1 MAFHAKVRIHYFIRA
16 ILLLALS
23 CYIMHLNETRS
34 LHYYLAP
41 HMQKLLLLCPVPLW
55 FMAIGLLWHTLT
67 GSTEKICDCEH
78 PLPTGLFR
86 NVNAYGLFTVPL
98 LLGLLLPDQALGSA
112 MAVKKGMLYTLPA
125 PELLDTLQRESGSP
139 EPAVISRTKATP
151 DVYGQQQSMNS
162 ASVGQQNLDEMFLA
176 KDKYSIEFAEL
187 AKRLYTLSV
196 IEVHPSIFSET
207 IGAVDMYKQ
216 VFQDRPIR
224 LKGFVYRE
232 GSMDANTFAISRFL
246 MMCCPADAM
255 PFGVLVAGNNAAA
268 FPKDTWVEIEGYI
281 KTTSMNGKDALS
293 IQASQIRTIEEPT
306 SPYIFT
312 SPDSVAE
319 FDSLYSRLK

>member
-1 MAFHAKVRIHYFIRA
+1 MVLHAKVRIHYLIRA
-16 ILLLALS
+16 LLLIVLA
-23 CYIMHLNETRS
+23 CYIMHLNETQA

-55 FMAIGLLWHTLT
+55 FMAIGMLWHTLM

-86 NVNAYGLFTVPL
+86 NVNVYGLFTVPL
-98 LLGLLLPDQALGSA
+98 LFGLLLPDQALGSA

-125 PELLDTLQRESGSP
+125 PELLDSLQRESRAP
-139 EPAVISRTKATP
+139 DQAAPAAP
-151 DVYGQQQSMNS
+151 DASGQQQSMNS
-162 ASVGQQNLDEMFLA
+162 VSVEQQNLDELFVA

-187 AKRLYTLSV
+187 AKRLYSLPV
-196 IEVHPSIFSET
+196 IEVHSSIFSET
-207 IGAVDMYKQ
+207 IGAVEMYKQ
-216 VFQDRPIR
+216 VFQDRPIT

-232 GSMDANTFAISRFL
+232 EGMDANTFAISRFL

-255 PFGVLVAGNNAAA
+255 PFGVLVAGDNAAA
-268 FPKDTWVEIEGYI
+268 FPEDTWVEIEGSI
-281 KTTSMNGKDALS
+281 QTTSMNGKNTLR
-293 IQASQIRTIEEPT
+293 IQAAQIHMIEEPA